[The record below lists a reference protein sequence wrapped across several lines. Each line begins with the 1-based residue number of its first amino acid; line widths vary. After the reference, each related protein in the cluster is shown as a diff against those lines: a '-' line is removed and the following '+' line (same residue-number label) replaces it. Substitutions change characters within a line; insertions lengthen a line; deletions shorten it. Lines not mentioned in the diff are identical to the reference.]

1 MQEFINLQVG
11 NAELKHKDNKENE
24 QAFKSTKKMTMD
36 KINTKVLN
44 IDYDDVLKTLDLM
57 RN

>member
-11 NAELKHKDNKENE
+11 NSELKHKDNKEDE

-36 KINTKVLN
+36 KINTKILN
-44 IDYDDVLKTLDLM
+44 IDYHDVLLTLDLM
-57 RN
+57 RK